1 MSGPVLG
8 IGRITVP
15 YTVSGLTHVSR
26 MYVANPTLSGADWV
40 VDLRPSL
47 GGTTV
52 WGAAAEG
59 FAQTISYLLPTGTT
73 AGTAFL
79 EELASTGWLL
89 RATGS
94 VTFPN
99 LAGNANLA
107 AQAILTLRDS
117 NFTRPKI
124 VVAEHNQLAPSK
136 FTSPTGGAGGM
147 DGFVNE
153 FLSSGSISVRPWEV
167 MTNGHGFHL
176 ATNPFISVTTTYN
189 RKLRR
194 ARGLG

>member
-26 MYVANPTLSGADWV
+26 MYVANPTLSGSDWV
-40 VDLRPSL
+40 IDLRPSL

-59 FAQTISYLLPTGTT
+59 FAQTLSYLLATGTT
-73 AGTAFL
+73 PGTAFL
-79 EELASTGWLL
+79 EELSSTGWLL

-99 LAGNANLA
+99 LSGSANLA
-107 AQAILTLRDS
+107 SQHTLTVRDS

-124 VVAEHNQLAPSK
+124 VVMEINNPGPAK
-136 FTSPTGGAGGM
+136 YTSPTAGGANF
-147 DGFVNE
+147 DGFFGE
-153 FLSSGSISVRPWEV
+153 FLSTGSISVRPWEV

-176 ATNPFISVTTTYN
+176 QTAPFVSGTITYN

-194 ARGLG
+194 ARGLA